1 MESKKQEIKR
11 IRGTM
16 AIHPEHRLVFTPQGK
31 GQPQYEQIKKTT
43 NGALMRTTGEK
54 TQSLVAHLKVPADA
68 TDPAADLRDQLENVL
83 KALPQQGKSPIPKGR
98 RLLSNDGVEVRQ
110 NAKGFLEIGV
120 KIDLR
125 ENVDYMKKFYEI
137 MTEISKCLHYNADSL
152 KRQCIALASSS
163 TKQ

>member
-54 TQSLVAHLKVPADA
+54 RQSLVARLKVDA
-68 TDPAADLRDQLENVL
+68 NAADPAADLRDQLEKVL
-83 KALPQQGKSPIPKGR
+83 KGLPESQRKPRLRGRFLKNSDELKVRLDERDGTISVLMTLDVRSKNYVQRFNAVHSRARDNRMNVIFKSV
-98 RLLSNDGVEVRQ
+98 S
-110 NAKGFLEIGV
+110 
-120 KIDLR
+120 
-125 ENVDYMKKFYEI
+125 
-137 MTEISKCLHYNADSL
+137 
-152 KRQCIALASSS
+152 
-163 TKQ
+163 

>member
-31 GQPQYEQIKKTT
+31 GQPQYQEIKKTT

-54 TQSLVAHLKVPADA
+54 TQSLVAHLKLPADA

-98 RLLSNDGVEVRQ
+98 KLLEKDGIVVRLT
-110 NAKGFLEIGV
+110 AKGRLEIGV
-120 KIDLR
+120 KIAR
-125 ENVDYMKKFYEI
+125 GEK
-137 MTEISKCLHYNADSL
+137 AD
-152 KRQCIALASSS
+152 
-163 TKQ
+163 

>member
-1 MESKKQEIKR
+1 
-11 IRGTM
+11 M

-31 GQPQYEQIKKTT
+31 GQPQYEEIKKTT

-137 MTEISKCLHYNADSL
+137 MTSSTGRTTSSGACCRRAGRMPS
-152 KRQCIALASSS
+152 RSTSQGSGSRATTASSS
-163 TKQ
+163 S